1 MAEAVNFSFFQFIKW
16 LFSDSSFF
24 KAQKLVSHK
33 NLSHKNFQEFPHS
46 GGDIKEE
53 KDSRKW

>member
-1 MAEAVNFSFFQFIKW
+1 MTACSSEFDVFPIHKMAF
-16 LFSDSSFF
+16 LRLY
-24 KAQKLVSHK
+24 KAPKLVSHK
-33 NLSHKNFQEFPHS
+33 NLSHKNFLKFPHS